1 MLAADGEA
9 VTFGYTDHRDGK
21 RKAMTLSAAAFLNR
35 VLEHVPEPRTHGV
48 RAYGLYAAGKRAV
61 LSYCRAVLG
70 QPPPEPPPVLTWQDA
85 WVARGDEDPTR
96 CAVCGRP
103 LVGTRTLPRR
113 PSPPVEVGYARA
125 A

>member
-85 WVARGDEDPTR
+85 WVARGDADPTR

-113 PSPPVEVGYARA
+113 RPPAGEVRYARA